1 MSYKEPK
8 IAPETAISIVVS
20 TVKLI
25 EDGGGKKFS
34 KYQEKEINNTGINQ
48 ADLNR
53 YFPYRVFEIKF
64 P

>member
-25 EDGGGKKFS
+25 EDGGERSPANIKSKKLIIL
-34 KYQEKEINNTGINQ
+34 E
-48 ADLNR
+48 
-53 YFPYRVFEIKF
+53 
-64 P
+64 